1 MMLCT
6 MKKKNA
12 EQVFLLNKGDI
23 MITNQKVIIEK
34 WLRDYGSITGK
45 QAMEDCGVYRLSAVI
60 YELRKRGI
68 DIETNMIY
76 VKNRYNG
83 QSRVAQYKLKTN
95 STNKPTENEAEAFL
109 NSKPKDWIDK
119 LIDSIGMGGKS

>member
-1 MMLCT
+1 
-6 MKKKNA
+6 
-12 EQVFLLNKGDI
+12 

-34 WLRDYGSITGK
+34 WLRDHGSITGK
-45 QAMEDCGVYRLSAVI
+45 QAMDDCGVYRLSAVI

-83 QSRVAQYKLKTN
+83 QSRIAQYKIKGN
-95 STNKPTENEAEAFL
+95 GKPTENEAEKFL
-109 NSKPKDWIDK
+109 DSKPKDWIDK
-119 LIDSIGMGGKS
+119 LIDSIGIGGKS